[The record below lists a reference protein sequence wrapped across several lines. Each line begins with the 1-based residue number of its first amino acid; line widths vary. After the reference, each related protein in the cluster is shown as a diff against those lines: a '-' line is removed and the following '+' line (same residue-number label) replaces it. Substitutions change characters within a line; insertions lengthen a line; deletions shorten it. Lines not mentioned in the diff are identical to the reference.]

1 MQAVGYDAPR
11 TTSPHERFEDAVSPA
26 VEPHMHSPFMTQES
40 EPHVE
45 ARDAGAELRT
55 RESAGGARTVLVAE
69 DDEDVLLLLTTR
81 LVARGYRVVEA
92 RDGQET
98 LELAK
103 DVRPDIVLMDLQLP
117 RLNGF
122 AVARF
127 LRQTDSLRN
136 VPIVVVSAHDPA
148 KHRNLALAAGCNA
161 YVQKPID
168 FDRLD
173 ELMTSLLS

>member
-1 MQAVGYDAPR
+1 MQFPCMEQDTSIPKGAAPAHVGAQEKTR
-11 TTSPHERFEDAVSPA
+11 TD
-26 VEPHMHSPFMTQES
+26 
-40 EPHVE
+40 
-45 ARDAGAELRT
+45 GALKI
-55 RESAGGARTVLVAE
+55 LVAE
-69 DDEDVLLLLTTR
+69 DDADIRLMMRMLLGMK
-81 LVARGYRVVEA
+81 GYRVVEA

-98 LELAK
+98 V
-103 DVRPDIVLMDLQLP
+103 DVATQERPDLILMDLQLP

-127 LRQTDSLRN
+127 VRQTDSIRD

-168 FDRLD
+168 FERLD
-173 ELMTSLLS
+173 ELIVSLFPQSRKR